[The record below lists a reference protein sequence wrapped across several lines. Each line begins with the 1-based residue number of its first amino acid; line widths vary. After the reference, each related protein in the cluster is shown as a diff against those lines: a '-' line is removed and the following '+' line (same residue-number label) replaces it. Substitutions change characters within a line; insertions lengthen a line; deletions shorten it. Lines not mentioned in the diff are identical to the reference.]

1 MSPEI
6 SPKTGKLAAFSD
18 IYTALLALAFVVVF
32 STAVFLAIK
41 CTTEYGS
48 AFSIAKP

>member
-6 SPKTGKLAAFSD
+6 NPRTGKLAAFSD
-18 IYTALLALAFVVVF
+18 IYTALLAVTFLVVF
-32 STAVFLAIK
+32 STAIFLAVK

-48 AFSIAKP
+48 IFSIARP